1 MVGQRFIPM
10 PLRSWLFPAESRF
23 FAGQRWINIALRTL
37 HLLGIAGLGAGFL
50 YAGVDESWR
59 GYLTLTLF
67 SGLGLSLLFFWS
79 NGIWLI
85 QLRGQLILLKIL
97 LLAAIPLWPA
107 AGPPLFVTV
116 ILISGLISHAPADL
130 RYFSLFHGRRIER
143 IPDDD

>member
-1 MVGQRFIPM
+1 M
-10 PLRSWLFPAESRF
+10 
-23 FAGQRWINIALRTL
+23 
-37 HLLGIAGLGAGFL
+37 
-50 YAGVDESWR
+50 
-59 GYLTLTLF
+59 TLF

-85 QLRGQLILLKIL
+85 QLRGQLILLKIF

-107 AGPPLFVTV
+107 AGPALFITV
-116 ILISGLISHAPADL
+116 ILISGVVSHAPADL